1 MHPQRNSLM
10 QHIYTYIYIYIHY
23 MCMYILCSL
32 SCLLIFLFSLNLLF
46 ICSSFTDSITNVF
59 IQRRGLILSLNN
71 PSLLEWDDKY
81 KPATSNNDA
90 FQDFLGF
97 VKRVHQHQESDRNFF
112 KSFNLANLGDLAV
125 LSKKRQTSLFPLLKQ
140 RWERMPRS

>member
-1 MHPQRNSLM
+1 
-10 QHIYTYIYIYIHY
+10 
-23 MCMYILCSL
+23 MYILCTL
-32 SCLLIFLFSLNLLF
+32 SCLLLFLFSLNLLF
-46 ICSSFTDSITNVF
+46 ICSSFILSRNAS

-97 VKRVHQHQESDRNFF
+97 VKRVHQHQESDRKFF
-112 KSFNLANLGDLAV
+112 KSFNLANLGDFAV
-125 LSKKRQTSLFPLLKQ
+125 LSKKAGKFVPSIETAMGTDAEIAEQGQFNRLL
-140 RWERMPRS
+140 